1 MSAFI
6 KTLTLAFFLLHIKLS
21 SALPLHPQIP
31 LKNKNVVDS
40 SRSVIIQ
47 MFEWTWDSIAAE
59 CTEFIGPA
67 GYGYVQGKIVELLL
81 ETMLKLDC
89 IHSKPCSR
97 TRRRTAM
104 VDGLSTSLLHAHVK
118 TRQSRSIRQHGR
130 NLPRSWCQSHCW

>member
-47 MFEWTWDSIAAE
+47 MFEWTWDSVAAE
-59 CTEFIGPA
+59 CTNFIGPA
-67 GYGYVQGKIVELLL
+67 GYGFVQGSVYPI
-81 ETMLKLDC
+81 
-89 IHSKPCSR
+89 
-97 TRRRTAM
+97 
-104 VDGLSTSLLHAHVK
+104 
-118 TRQSRSIRQHGR
+118 QSQTDTDRVPLQ
-130 NLPRSWCQSHCW
+130 